1 MESSSLTREQFTSL
15 LGEEI
20 ARIPSSNRRAF
31 IEGIL
36 ITPYTSILKWE
47 YGSEEPFEARTF
59 GDLKERSVVAQYCL
73 GGFGALGAPWGIN
86 FRGDA
91 HFGMDSGWYKSLAA
105 LAEDWGVAE

>member
-1 MESSSLTREQFTSL
+1 MATSSLTREQFTLL

-20 ARIPSSNRRAF
+20 ARIHSPNRRAF
-31 IEGIL
+31 IEGTL

-47 YGSEEPFEARTF
+47 YGNDEPFEAWTF
-59 GDLKERSVVAQYCL
+59 GDLKERNVVAQYCI

-86 FRGDA
+86 FRGGV
-91 HFGMDSGWYKSLAA
+91 HFGMDCGWYKSLDA

>member
-20 ARIPSSNRRAF
+20 ARMRSPNRRAF

-36 ITPYTSILKWE
+36 IAPYTSTLNWE
-47 YGSEEPFEARTF
+47 YGNDEPFEAWTF
-59 GDLKERSVVAQYCL
+59 GDLKERNVVAQYCL

-86 FRGDA
+86 FRGDT
-91 HFGMDSGWYKSLAA
+91 HFGQDCGWYKCLDA